1 MLLLRMLVAS
11 AVWVVATAGWA
22 REQVRAEAAAG
33 ATAIENC
40 VDRRPIRFRT
50 DERRVVLD
58 AADAATVSAAL
69 SRRYP
74 VLERD
79 GLAPQRI
86 MLWHKA
92 GRDWLYVA
100 LLENPDKP
108 ADVCFTATFV
118 AGRVDVT
125 GVLLVKYFGAAPA
138 SD

>member
-1 MLLLRMLVAS
+1 MLLPRMFVAGAVLVAAS
-11 AVWVVATAGWA
+11 ASVA
-22 REQVRAEAAAG
+22 REQARAEAAAG
-33 ATAIENC
+33 APTIESC
-40 VDRRPIRFRT
+40 VDRQPIRFRA

-58 AADAATVSAAL
+58 AVDAATVSAAL

-79 GLAPQRI
+79 GMAPQRI
-86 MLWHKA
+86 VLWHKG

-108 ADVCFTATFV
+108 ADVCYTATFV
-118 AGRVDVT
+118 AARVAAT
-125 GVLLVKYFGAAPA
+125 GPLLVKYFGAALG